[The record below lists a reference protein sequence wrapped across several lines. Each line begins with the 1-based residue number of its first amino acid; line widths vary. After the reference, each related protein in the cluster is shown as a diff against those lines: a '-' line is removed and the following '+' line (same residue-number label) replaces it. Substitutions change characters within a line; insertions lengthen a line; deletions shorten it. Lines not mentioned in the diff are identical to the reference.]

1 MIIIDDVLKSLKV
14 LAMPFDVV
22 WMTEMLRDYALK
34 EKYNISAINN
44 KIKENRLLFEIGE
57 IAEKG
62 YKEKNALLLE
72 ELKTA
77 KEALGKL
84 PEDVNIQEGM

>member
-77 KEALGKL
+77 KEAMGKL